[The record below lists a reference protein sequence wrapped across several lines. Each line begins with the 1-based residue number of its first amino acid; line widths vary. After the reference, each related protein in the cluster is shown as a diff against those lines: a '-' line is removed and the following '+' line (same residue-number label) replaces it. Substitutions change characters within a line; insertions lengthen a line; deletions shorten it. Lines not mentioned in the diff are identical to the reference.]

1 MNKLNLLKVFE
12 NFNSSTDDYQGA
24 MYINMFKEFP
34 FSYNIYFDNNKELQY
49 FNRINDFYDIRI
61 GLKYKIDERK
71 FLADL
76 YAKKDSLKDINIFCY
91 SANEYLICGT
101 INNSNFLI
109 NITNSESSDFFSNHL
124 IVYTNNIEEIYKFL
138 KPILNLYEGK
148 TTTEF
153 GIAACDVTGS
163 LYTSWYDYSYKEID
177 IDLNYNDDFKKPYE
191 HLCNLIEK
199 ENESALIL
207 LYGDPGTGKTSI
219 IKNLI
224 NKYPQK
230 DFIFIDGSMLATIGQ
245 DKLMSYFLE
254 NNNNI
259 FILEDCEKSLMNR
272 EHSNNPVMPV
282 LLNLTDGIIGDVL
295 GIKLICTFNTG
306 LSNIDKALLRKG
318 RLSMKYEF
326 KNLSKDKTEKLL
338 NHIGKKIDNIPSN
351 GMPLSDIYY
360 IEDENDFSKKESK
373 RIGF

>member
-1 MNKLNLLKVFE
+1 MAGRPMTPTVATA
-12 NFNSSTDDYQGA
+12 SA
-24 MYINMFKEFP
+24 A
-34 FSYNIYFDNNKELQY
+34 
-49 FNRINDFYDIRI
+49 I
-61 GLKYKIDERK
+61 G
-71 FLADL
+71 
-76 YAKKDSLKDINIFCY
+76 
-91 SANEYLICGT
+91 
-101 INNSNFLI
+101 
-109 NITNSESSDFFSNHL
+109 
-124 IVYTNNIEEIYKFL
+124 
-138 KPILNLYEGK
+138 
-148 TTTEF
+148 
-153 GIAACDVTGS
+153 
-163 LYTSWYDYSYKEID
+163 
-177 IDLNYNDDFKKPYE
+177 
-191 HLCNLIEK
+191 
-199 ENESALIL
+199 
-207 LYGDPGTGKTSI
+207 
-219 IKNLI
+219 
-224 NKYPQK
+224 KYPQK